1 MDSPLLLIHGDREED
16 LQFRSAL
23 RGAVPHLRLHI
34 ARHPREIDLYP
45 VPKLILLDLDLCHP
59 PALEMLEWLRSGRLY
74 DRVPLIV
81 LSSSR
86 ETNHVTRALELGALS
101 CVLKPANPALLDGVA
116 KGIGMYAKLLA
127 NQ

>member
-1 MDSPLLLIHGDREED
+1 MDSTLLLIHGDRDED
-16 LQFRSAL
+16 VQLRAAL
-23 RGAVPHLRLHI
+23 RGANPGLHVHI
-34 ARHPREIDLYP
+34 ARHPRDIDFYP
-45 VPKLILLDLDLCHP
+45 APQLILLDLDLCQP

-86 ETNHVTRALELGALS
+86 ETGYVTRALELGALS
-101 CVLKPANPALLDGVA
+101 CVLKPATSASLDGIA
-116 KGIGMYAKLLA
+116 KGIGMYAKFLT